1 MELSDLNAFKIS
13 GTSTDYC
20 IPDSENI
27 YLFTHPR
34 YLLVVFKTI
43 SIINIALNLLQIK
56 RIKTFFIG
64 NSQQML

>member
-34 YLLVVFKTI
+34 YLLVVFKGLKLL
-43 SIINIALNLLQIK
+43 ALLILP
-56 RIKTFFIG
+56 
-64 NSQQML
+64 